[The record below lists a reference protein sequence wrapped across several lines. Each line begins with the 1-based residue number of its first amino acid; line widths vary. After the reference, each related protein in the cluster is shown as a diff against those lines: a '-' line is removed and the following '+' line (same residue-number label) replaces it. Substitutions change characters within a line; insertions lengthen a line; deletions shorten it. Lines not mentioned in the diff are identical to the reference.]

1 VTDDRIKHEILS
13 AGPDD
18 GDWTDVVR
26 RATRG
31 RRRSHIYAAVA
42 VTALVVV
49 GVATAYAMGHPIV
62 DFGTADQAPYKAV
75 AELGGSEE
83 SGVLADQ
90 AREIPGLSVDGKP
103 YELSVAPT
111 KEGGFCIRFVEGGVR
126 TIPCL
131 ANIADRRTIEKMI
144 YLSMSADGLA
154 GQLWIGG
161 AFLEKEG
168 ERLEVTYADG
178 ANDEIPFV
186 WVNAPINA
194 GIFVLSVS
202 GERRVH
208 ARGPVFVTLFDRNG
222 NVIAREPI
230 TDPTG
235 FTSADHHDLPGYP
248 HLSVPPEAI
257 WEKRRQLFDLRADGG
272 ARVGL
277 WVAPGRDGSTCV
289 WTTRSYR
296 CFDSSQAEKGLG
308 LVLSN
313 GGGKMDNGNP
323 VILGGDR
330 VGEGIV
336 KVEAR
341 FEDGDK
347 VELTPKEGF
356 LIWPIPSRHYPSGHR
371 LEELV
376 GYEAD
381 GQVVARQ
388 SVNTT
393 LEPNFYPV
401 G

>member
-1 VTDDRIKHEILS
+1 VTDPARKEILD

-18 GDWTDVVR
+18 SDWMDVVR
-26 RATRG
+26 RTKRARHK
-31 RRRSHIYAAVA
+31 SQIYAVAV

-49 GVATAYAMGHPIV
+49 GVASAYALGHPVI
-62 DFGTADQAPYKAV
+62 DFGTADKAPYKAV
-75 AELGGSEE
+75 ADLGGSEE
-83 SGVLADQ
+83 SGVLAGQ

-111 KEGGFCIRFVEGGVR
+111 KEGGLCIRFVEGGGR
-126 TIPCL
+126 AIPCL

-154 GQLWIGG
+154 GQLWISGV
-161 AFLEKEG
+161 FLEKEG

-186 WVNAPINA
+186 WVSAPINA
-194 GIFVLSVS
+194 GIFFLSVS

-230 TDPTG
+230 TDPTAY
-235 FTSADHHDLPGYP
+235 TSADHHDLPGYS

-257 WEKRRQLFDLRADGG
+257 WEKRRQLFDLPAENGD
-272 ARVGL
+272 RVGL

-289 WTTRSYR
+289 WTTRAYR
-296 CFDSSQAEKGLG
+296 CFDPSQSEKGLA

-313 GGGKMDNGNP
+313 GGGKRDGGNP

-376 GYEAD
+376 GFD
-381 GQVVARQ
+381 SGGQVVARQ
-388 SVNTT
+388 SVNTI
-393 LEPNFYPV
+393 EIGFYPV
-401 G
+401 S